1 MQSKNNCFFI
11 SFERILNWES
21 LLFFFFNDWSPFLF
35 VVLSCLFFF
44 FLFQIRNATFDV
56 KLTRCDFCVSR
67 TLPERG
73 SAGAVGQQ
81 GWREENR
88 RSARRTAGWRCGAVV
103 CVSAL
108 CIFDAVRSNVPVI
121 EQLCAR
127 GNRSRTSIGLV
138 NWRAIVWTLLEIH
151 FSLSFFF
158 LFELSSRKVALC
170 AARLQRMFF
179 FWKGSFHKNF

>member
-1 MQSKNNCFFI
+1 M
-11 SFERILNWES
+11 
-21 LLFFFFNDWSPFLF
+21 
-35 VVLSCLFFF
+35 
-44 FLFQIRNATFDV
+44 

-108 CIFDAVRSNVPVI
+108 CIFDAVRSNLPVI

-158 LFELSSRKVALC
+158 FCLNCRLVKWHFALRDYREC
-170 AARLQRMFF
+170 FF
-179 FWKGSFHKNF
+179 FEKALFIRIFNVLSFFFKLLFCNVTKNIFLKEFFRREFFLF